1 MARATR
7 KRIDEPETAGHG
19 GKSHPAASL
28 GELPT
33 LLGFV
38 LRQAQLAM
46 FRSFIT
52 TFEELD
58 LRPSQFGIL
67 MVIKANPG
75 LTQSDLSDALAIKR
89 ANLVAMLDTLENRGL
104 IQRRPMP
111 SDRRSRL
118 LYLTGQGQDFVGR
131 MLTLHGELEGKV
143 ETALGPEGKEE
154 LLRHLN
160 TLIEVLGAKTGDA
173 MPEDEE

>member
-7 KRIDEPETAGHG
+7 KRTEASDTAGHS
-19 GKSHPAASL
+19 GKSHPAVSL

-38 LRQAQLAM
+38 LRQAQLTL
-46 FRSFIT
+46 FRSFLT

-58 LRPSQFGIL
+58 LRPTQFGIL

-75 LTQSDLSDALAIKR
+75 LTQSDLSDALSIKR
-89 ANLVAMLDTLENRGL
+89 ANLVAMLDTLENRDL

-111 SDRRSRL
+111 HDRRSRL
-118 LYLTGQGQDFVGR
+118 LYLTDQGQDFVGR

-143 ETALGPEGKEE
+143 ETALGPEGKRE
-154 LLRHLN
+154 LLKSLN
-160 TLIEVLGAKTGDA
+160 ALIGVLGGDQKDA
-173 MPEDEE
+173 PAEEDE

>member
-7 KRIDEPETAGHG
+7 KRIDELETAGPG

-28 GELPT
+28 GELPA

-58 LRPSQFGIL
+58 LRPTQFGIL

-111 SDRRSRL
+111 NDRRSRL
-118 LYLTGQGQDFVGR
+118 LYLTGPGQDFTAR
-131 MLTLHGELEGKV
+131 MLALHGDLESKV
-143 ETALGPEGKEE
+143 EGALGPQGKRQ
-154 LLRHLN
+154 LLDSLN
-160 TLIEVLGAKTGDA
+160 TLIGVLGAEPGGAT
-173 MPEDEE
+173 PEEDE